1 MLAHLELELEPID
14 ILSSNSRK
22 LSYKRSSL
30 LIRFVSYWSQAAL
43 RTTANATTN

>member
-22 LSYKRSSL
+22 LSYKRSLL
-30 LIRFVSYWSQAAL
+30 LIRLVLVTGSAVSNYSE
-43 RTTANATTN
+43 RNYE